1 MECLPARFDM
11 KRSAARSRI
20 AVAAALFAMLTGA
33 QHAGAASETPL
44 PADPSPSAAARSA
57 AIDDALAA
65 QLLALDPTRIS
76 QRDVR
81 DVLAAAPAPRI
92 ILLSGSLPLVT
103 MEPFAR
109 FLVAMGYPEARIRN
123 PANGDWWYSSYESST
138 DLAGTLA
145 WYYERDGMMPM
156 LIGHSQGGMLVSRT
170 LHELAGA
177 FAATIPV
184 RDPLTGETLPR
195 TEIVDPNDGST
206 RPVIGLK
213 VPYAAALA
221 TGKLPRLVL
230 GQWTMLAKLRDVPD
244 TVDEFTGFLI
254 DWDPIAGT
262 FPGAEPYAASGTAT
276 VRTVTLP
283 SSYSHIGLPR
293 TLHLATNPVTRAWID
308 AYAPGTAA
316 AMPEGDPEI
325 DATNL
330 LHAADIWF
338 SIKKHWCLEAQ
349 RLVRS
354 RMAAH
359 SAAQGSG
366 PRPP

>member
-1 MECLPARFDM
+1 M
-11 KRSAARSRI
+11 KRPGALWRI
-20 AVAAALFAMLTGA
+20 AFAAASITIL
-33 QHAGAASETPL
+33 AGSQLAIAASGTPL
-44 PADPSPSAAARSA
+44 PADAAQSSAAGSA
-57 AIDDALAA
+57 GVDDVLAA
-65 QLLALDPTRIS
+65 RLLALDPMRIS
-76 QRDVR
+76 DGNVR
-81 DVLAAAPAPRI
+81 DLLARVPAPRI
-92 ILLSGSLPLVT
+92 ILLSGSVPLVT

-109 FLVAMGYPEARIRN
+109 FLVAMGYPEASIRD
-123 PANGDWWYSSYESST
+123 PANGAWWYSSYESST

-170 LHELAGA
+170 LFELAGA
-177 FAATIPV
+177 FGATVPV
-184 RDPLTGETLPR
+184 RNPLTGETLAR
-195 TEIVDPNDGST
+195 TEIVDPIDGGV
-206 RPVIGLK
+206 RPVVGLK

-221 TGKLPRLVL
+221 TGKLPRLLL

-254 DWDPIAGT
+254 EWDPIAGT
-262 FPGAEPYAASGTAT
+262 FPGAERYAASGTAT

-293 TLHLATNPVTRAWID
+293 TLHLATNAVTRAWID
-308 AYAPGTAA
+308 AYTPEAA
-316 AMPEGDPEI
+316 ATLPQTDPEI
-325 DATNL
+325 DTTNL

-359 SAAQGSG
+359 AAQGAG
-366 PRPP
+366 AR